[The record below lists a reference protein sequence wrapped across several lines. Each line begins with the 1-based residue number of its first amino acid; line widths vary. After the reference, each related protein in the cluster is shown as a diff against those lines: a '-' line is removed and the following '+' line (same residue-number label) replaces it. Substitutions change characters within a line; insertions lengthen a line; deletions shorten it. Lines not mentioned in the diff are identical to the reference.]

1 MSEQDKLYE
10 ELINRGPVVLY
21 TRQVGKKWG
30 FTFIG
35 ENSEGLF
42 GIKHSDVLADI
53 RYWQMHVHPDDLDG
67 ILAKLAHIEPGRYCF
82 LQYRFQHLDGSYIW
96 IGDDVVLMNIAGHR
110 YFIGSLRNITES
122 KQAENSLI
130 DNIKHYSRVS
140 DNVRDMVLQVD
151 LQGIAYYASPSHQ
164 DVLGISAEDMVGMNA
179 YDLVHPEDIEK
190 ILPIIRESIA
200 SRKPA
205 KFEYRSRHGD
215 GHYFWTEAN
224 ANPLVE
230 KDGSISGA
238 ILVTRDITEKKEAED
253 ALRKAHDRLEEKVR
267 ERTVELLQTNAELK
281 KEIKERNRTGAKLRE
296 SEERYRSIVE
306 NTHDGIV
313 IVDEDFR
320 VVYANPEMG
329 LISGYD
335 IEEELGRDFTVF
347 LDEKSRT
354 KAKKLAIK
362 RRQEDDV
369 PSVYEVILIRK
380 DGDYR
385 TGEVRISLF
394 KDSTGKHLSV
404 VHFLDITGRKYS
416 EKILLRQKQELENKN
431 RELEDINTALN
442 VLLNQRSKDKGNLE
456 ENIMANVNGLIIP
469 YIEKIKRGPLDE
481 RMRSCLATIETNLF
495 DIVSSFSRQL
505 SSKYTKLTPREIQ
518 IASLIKEGRDS
529 KEIAGLLDL
538 SPATIEFHRN
548 NLRKKLRIR
557 NEKINLR
564 SYLLSLK

>member
-1 MSEQDKLYE
+1 MSERDKLHK
-10 ELINRGPVVLY
+10 ELINRGPMVLY
-21 TRQVGKKWG
+21 TRQAGKEWG

-35 ENSEGLF
+35 ENAEGLF
-42 GIKHSDVLADI
+42 GTKHGDILADI
-53 RYWQMHVHPDDLDG
+53 RYWKTHIHKDELKG
-67 ILAKLAHIEPGRYCF
+67 ILAKLARIEPGRSCS
-82 LQYRFQHLDGSYIW
+82 LQYRFRHSDGSYIW
-96 IGDDVVLMNIAGHR
+96 IGDDVVLMDITDHR

-122 KQAENSLI
+122 KQAENVLI
-130 DNIKHYSRVS
+130 DNIKRYKRVS

-151 LQGIAYYASPSHQ
+151 LQGVAYYASPSHQ
-164 DVLGISAEDMVGMNA
+164 DVLGIRAEDMVGMNA
-179 YDLVHPEDIEK
+179 YDFVYPEDIEK

-200 SRKPA
+200 SCKPA

-253 ALRKAHDRLEEKVR
+253 ALRRAHDELEEKVR
-267 ERTVELLQTNAELK
+267 ERTVELLHANAELEQ
-281 KEIKERNRTGAKLRE
+281 EIQERKRTEAKLRE

-313 IVDEDFR
+313 IVDENFR

-362 RRQEDDV
+362 RRHGDDV
-369 PSVYEVILIRK
+369 SSVYEVKLIRK
-380 DGDYR
+380 DGDHR

-394 KDSTGKHLSV
+394 RDSTGKHLSV
-404 VHFLDITGRKYS
+404 VHFLDITGRKTS
-416 EKILLRQKQELENKN
+416 EKILFRQKQELENKN
-431 RELEDINTALN
+431 QELEDLNTALN
-442 VLLNQRSKDKGNLE
+442 VLLNQRSKDKANLE

-469 YIEKIKRGPLDE
+469 YIEKIKRGLLDE
-481 RMRSCLATIETNLF
+481 RLQSCLATIETNLF
-495 DIVSSFSRQL
+495 DIVSAFSRQL

-564 SYLLSLK
+564 SHLLSLK